1 MAKKIIDLKG
11 SILSFTVL
19 KLYNDNIDDTKQAL
33 AEKIAKAADF
43 FVGIPIVLEP
53 QVELQNPTYLAL
65 LIEYLRQLQMIP
77 IGIRSENPS
86 IREQAEFAGLA
97 IFPMETSK
105 KKMPKEVV
113 EDKAP
118 VEAPVQVAQE
128 VPVSAMRIERAV
140 RSGQQVYAKNRD
152 LIIMGSVNPGSEVI
166 ADGNVFVFGK
176 VMGKVI
182 AGSSGDEQARIYAKQ
197 LNPELVCIAGVY
209 LLSEDI
215 DEAHKQSF
223 VEIALNNDKLVFNNK
238 ILD

>member
-19 KLYNDNIDDTKQAL
+19 KLYNDNIDETKQAL
-33 AEKIAKAADF
+33 ADKIAKAADF
-43 FVGIPIVLEP
+43 FIGIPIVLEP
-53 QVELQNPTYLAL
+53 QVELKNPTYLAL

-77 IGIRSENPS
+77 IGIRSEDPA
-86 IREQAEFAGLA
+86 IQEQAEFAGLA
-97 IFPMETSK
+97 LFPKETSK
-105 KKMPKEVV
+105 KKMPKEI
-113 EDKAP
+113 EDKPVQAAAPQP
-118 VEAPVQVAQE
+118 VEEGLA
-128 VPVSAMRIERAV
+128 SAMRVARAV
-140 RSGQQVYAKNRD
+140 RSGQQIYAKNRD

-182 AGSSGDEQARIYAKQ
+182 AGSSGAEDARIYAKQ

-209 LLSEDI
+209 LLAEDI
-215 DEAHKQSF
+215 DDVYKQSF
-223 VEIALNNDKLVFNNK
+223 VEISLNNDKLVFNNK